1 MIVGAGPTGVELAGA
16 LTEIAN
22 ETLKHDF
29 RSISSK
35 DARILIVDGGQRLLA
50 SYPEDLSKRAE
61 KQLVELGAR
70 VRTGVMV
77 TCVDEGGVTLKTASG
92 EEHIASHTVI
102 WAAGVA
108 VTEFARTLA
117 KRTSAETDKVGHIKV
132 APDLTIP
139 NFPDIY
145 IVGDLA
151 LLHGK
156 DGKPLPGVAQVAMQ
170 TGAYAARA
178 ITRKVEGK
186 PPLAPFSYFN
196 KGDLAVIGRFAAVA
210 NIFGVHVSG
219 FLAWLV
225 WLFIHLMYI
234 VEFQSRLLVFIEW
247 GFLYLTFNRG
257 ARLITGNPTST
268 VGGARVLSQEHGE

>member
-1 MIVGAGPTGVELAGA
+1 
-16 LTEIAN
+16 
-22 ETLKHDF
+22 
-29 RSISSK
+29 
-35 DARILIVDGGQRLLA
+35 
-50 SYPEDLSKRAE
+50 LSKRAE
-61 KQLVELGAR
+61 KQLTRLGAR
-70 VRTGVMV
+70 VRTGVTV
-77 TCVDEGGVTLKTASG
+77 SGVDEDGVTLQSANGVERIS
-92 EEHIASHTVI
+92 SHTVI

-117 KRTSAETDKVGHIKV
+117 KRTNAETDRAGHIKV

-151 LLHGK
+151 LVNDK

-170 TGAYAARA
+170 TGSYAARA
-178 ITRKVEGK
+178 IARQVAGK
-186 PPLAPFSYFN
+186 PPLAPFSYLN
-196 KGDLAVIGRFAAVA
+196 KGDLAVIGRAAAVA

-234 VEFQSRLLVFIEW
+234 VEFQSRILVLIEW

-257 ARLITGNPTST
+257 ARLITGVAANKSIGKPEPMEN
-268 VGGARVLSQEHGE
+268 LGE